1 MYYNYCRYSI
11 KVRASAYQTYEGY
24 DSLKNSPPPKKSEI
38 IRYYFDYET
47 IKYGNI
53 IKMLAKS

>member
-24 DSLKNSPPPKKSEI
+24 DSLKNSPPPKKAKLFAI
-38 IRYYFDYET
+38 ILTMR
-47 IKYGNI
+47 
-53 IKMLAKS
+53 L